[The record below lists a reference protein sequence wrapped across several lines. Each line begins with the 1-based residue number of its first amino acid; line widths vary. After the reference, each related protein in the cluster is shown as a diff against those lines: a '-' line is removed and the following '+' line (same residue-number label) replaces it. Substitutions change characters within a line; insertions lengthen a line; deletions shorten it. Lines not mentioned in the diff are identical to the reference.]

1 MDGVRGIRPDVGN
14 ASILDGDVCIR
25 HELAGLD
32 ADPRPAADDQ
42 VGGRAA
48 HGNVYEGLGEGG

>member
-14 ASILDGDVCIR
+14 ASILDGDVGIR

-32 ADPRPAADDQ
+32 ADPRPVADDQ

-48 HGNVYEGLGEGG
+48 HGNVYEGLGEVG